1 MATTFVLHRLGVGG
15 RLLIAFFGISGF
27 AVLGA
32 AAGIFSFLE
41 IGKSLE
47 WITERKVPAALAS
60 QELSRQAERIVA
72 AAPTL
77 LAVTTQAQYS
87 ERSKIIAAEMGH
99 LESQLSELKKQDVPS
114 DTIDAMEAGVAH
126 LQRNLSLLDELVSR
140 RLTID
145 SRKKEILDAL
155 VKSAA
160 DAQLLLEPWLL
171 VMDAKV
177 TKWRKSV
184 TDASLGDEDRKLAN
198 ADLEASLA
206 WFRALQRVRLS
217 ISSLTAMLQQAAT
230 ADSAN
235 TLKVSSFRLKRFLA
249 EARKLVP
256 SLDPKLRPLISESLD
271 EFDGYVG
278 GANSIPDLRSTELEV
293 TARAEQTLRENAE
306 LSLQLTAAVDF
317 LVDNANRDITAAN
330 QDVLQIREIS
340 TWVLTAAV
348 ALSLLCSLLIVWL
361 YVGRNIVARLETLSN
376 SMLAIASGDLRATL
390 PAPGDSDEIDRMAKA
405 LTVFRD
411 TAVEVEEKNL
421 REIEETRRRLVDAI
435 ENTSEGFA
443 FYDKDDQL
451 ELCNSRYKE
460 LLFEGIDIDI
470 SPGTSFEEI
479 IRLATDQGLI
489 ANAVGHE
496 EEWVAQRLMRHRN
509 PGEPQVEQL
518 GDGRWILISE
528 RKTDDGGTVA
538 VYADISELKQREE
551 ELSEKSSTLEQL
563 SNQLAKY
570 LSPQVYDSIFS
581 GKQEVKVA
589 SSRKKLTV
597 FFSDIVGFTETADR
611 LESEELTQIFNHY
624 LSEMSDIALAYG
636 ATIDKYIGDAILIF
650 FGDPESKG
658 VKADALAC
666 VKMAIAMR
674 ERMYALADEWRA
686 SGVEKPLRIRMGIHT
701 GFCTVGNFGSEDRMD
716 YTIIGGAVNAASRLE
731 TAAEPGE
738 ILISYETFAHV
749 HDQIMCEE
757 HGELEVKGIAYPIAT
772 YRVVDLF
779 ENLSDSD
786 GVIRTER
793 PNLKL
798 EVDIGVMSSDERKEA
813 VNLLQDALDRLA
825 DTGLKPQTATSSE
838 THGTSK

>member
-1 MATTFVLHRLGVGG
+1 
-15 RLLIAFFGISGF
+15 
-27 AVLGA
+27 
-32 AAGIFSFLE
+32 
-41 IGKSLE
+41 
-47 WITERKVPAALAS
+47 
-60 QELSRQAERIVA
+60 
-72 AAPTL
+72 
-77 LAVTTQAQYS
+77 
-87 ERSKIIAAEMGH
+87 
-99 LESQLSELKKQDVPS
+99 
-114 DTIDAMEAGVAH
+114 
-126 LQRNLSLLDELVSR
+126 
-140 RLTID
+140 
-145 SRKKEILDAL
+145 
-155 VKSAA
+155 
-160 DAQLLLEPWLL
+160 
-171 VMDAKV
+171 
-177 TKWRKSV
+177 
-184 TDASLGDEDRKLAN
+184 
-198 ADLEASLA
+198 
-206 WFRALQRVRLS
+206 
-217 ISSLTAMLQQAAT
+217 
-230 ADSAN
+230 
-235 TLKVSSFRLKRFLA
+235 
-249 EARKLVP
+249 
-256 SLDPKLRPLISESLD
+256 
-271 EFDGYVG
+271 
-278 GANSIPDLRSTELEV
+278 
-293 TARAEQTLRENAE
+293 
-306 LSLQLTAAVDF
+306 
-317 LVDNANRDITAAN
+317 
-330 QDVLQIREIS
+330 
-340 TWVLTAAV
+340 
-348 ALSLLCSLLIVWL
+348 
-361 YVGRNIVARLETLSN
+361 
-376 SMLAIASGDLRATL
+376 
-390 PAPGDSDEIDRMAKA
+390 
-405 LTVFRD
+405 
-411 TAVEVEEKNL
+411 
-421 REIEETRRRLVDAI
+421 
-435 ENTSEGFA
+435 
-443 FYDKDDQL
+443 
-451 ELCNSRYKE
+451 
-460 LLFEGIDIDI
+460 
-470 SPGTSFEEI
+470 
-479 IRLATDQGLI
+479 
-489 ANAVGHE
+489 
-496 EEWVAQRLMRHRN
+496 
-509 PGEPQVEQL
+509 
-518 GDGRWILISE
+518 
-528 RKTDDGGTVA
+528 
-538 VYADISELKQREE
+538 
-551 ELSEKSSTLEQL
+551 LEQL